1 MSRRRGAR
9 PLLAVPVVA
18 VVAAVALVG
27 VAEHFSPAAAP
38 ASGSPSAAAL
48 AADAC
53 HTAAVT
59 YCVLNPD
66 VTQTTIHQTICV
78 SGWTA
83 TVRPLESYTESLKR
97 QQIASEG
104 LPGGMSSYEEDHRMP
119 LELGGAPSDAMNLSP
134 ESPASPNPKDRA
146 ESQLR
151 EQVCAGTLTLE
162 AAQQELVA
170 QWLAAWPGYRG

>member
-1 MSRRRGAR
+1 MSRRGRAGAF
-9 PLLAVPVVA
+9 LAVPVV
-18 VVAAVALVG
+18 VVVGVVVLVAVARG
-27 VAEHFSPAAAP
+27 GSAPSPTAQGSAGPAP
-38 ASGSPSAAAL
+38 
-48 AADAC
+48 ADAC
-53 HTAAVT
+53 HVASVT

-66 VTQTTIHQTICV
+66 VTQATIHQTICV

-83 TVRPLESYTESLKR
+83 TVRPPESYTESLKR

-146 ESQLR
+146 ETQLR
-151 EQVCAGTLTLE
+151 EQVCAGTLTLA